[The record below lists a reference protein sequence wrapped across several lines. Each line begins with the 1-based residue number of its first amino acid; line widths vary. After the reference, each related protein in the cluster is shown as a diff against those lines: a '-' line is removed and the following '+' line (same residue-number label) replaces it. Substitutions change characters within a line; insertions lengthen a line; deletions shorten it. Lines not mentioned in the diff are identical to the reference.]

1 MNLVL
6 FTVVGSDTLSTTLS
20 LCFHALAKYPEE
32 QNKLVTEINEKL
44 SFGCNNNNEP
54 STDNVKEFKCMI
66 RFIDEVLRL
75 NPIAVK

>member
-1 MNLVL
+1 MNLGL
-6 FTVVGSDTLSTTLS
+6 FTIVGSDTLSTTLS

-32 QNKLVTEINEKL
+32 QIKLVNEINQQFPLDAK
-44 SFGCNNNNEP
+44 NEP
-54 STDNVKEFKCMI
+54 NTDNVKELKCMV